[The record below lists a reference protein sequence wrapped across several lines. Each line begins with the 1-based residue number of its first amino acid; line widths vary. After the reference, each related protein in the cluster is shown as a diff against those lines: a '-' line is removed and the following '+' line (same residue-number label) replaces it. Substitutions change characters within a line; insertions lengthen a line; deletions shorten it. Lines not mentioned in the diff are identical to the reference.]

1 LQGGRNG
8 YGGMKWN
15 ENDISLRNTFMVT
28 LRWGSPYGSLVKFVY
43 AKNGIF
49 QWRWFWDFTFFM
61 MCFTMWNVIK
71 GIVIDTFVELR
82 TELAARIED
91 TTQKCFI
98 CGIEKLTFTKALSR
112 EAFDRHIKKEQ
123 NLWNYIY
130 YLIFIW
136 EQDKDD
142 DDGLEYYIR
151 HAIDDGNI
159 GWFPMN
165 KAIRLTEHIEKGEAT
180 SLQYL
185 FRQDLRFVEANFNDQ
200 VTVFKD
206 ELTKFI
212 TKVENTVMFV
222 PDSTTPKRLLTTGG
236 GMGATGGGGGARR
249 GTGVS
254 GYSVSEH
261 SGVSTPGNSLTLG
274 LDEDD
279 GADGLR
285 EVTLSILRVE
295 GIVLPSELTDR
306 IHYRLITDKE
316 TSVVSCI
323 ESDNAPGDE
332 GDGDGGDGKV
342 SVTFEPNA
350 HLVHRGR
357 LPSEALYSAR
367 IQILYKAQKTGEPLM
382 LLGAADVS
390 INSCLAAVLAANAQV
405 DSATVSEDFT
415 WEGNFQV
422 AVPQRAFLLRDQE
435 NHCSVELK
443 ITCGAVL
450 VSEMRNAAPSHVGVN
465 NQDGSVFEP

>member
-1 LQGGRNG
+1 
-8 YGGMKWN
+8 MKWN